1 MRLVYELIITG
12 METLGLLFVAFGL
25 GVLASWWAGAAGFL
39 LVTGLG
45 LLAAAALSA
54 SRQRPA
60 PKPKPGPGPQPATR
74 SKPLAEPAA
83 NGTDPSWVERVKK
96 VLTT

>member
-1 MRLVYELIITG
+1 MKLIYELIITG

-45 LLAAAALSA
+45 LLAAAGLSA
-54 SRQRPA
+54 SRQRPGR
-60 PKPKPGPGPQPATR
+60 KPKPGPGPPPVTK
-74 SKPLAEPAA
+74 SKPPAQPAA
-83 NGTDPSWVERVKK
+83 NGTDPSWVARLKK
-96 VLTT
+96 VMTP